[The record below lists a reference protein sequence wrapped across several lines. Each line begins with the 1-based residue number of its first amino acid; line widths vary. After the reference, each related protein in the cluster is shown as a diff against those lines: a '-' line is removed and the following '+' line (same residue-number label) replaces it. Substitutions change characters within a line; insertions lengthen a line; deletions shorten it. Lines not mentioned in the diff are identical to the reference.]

1 MSSCKVVSYVSAVLV
16 IFGAVLPSI
25 VSAGLIAPS
34 GLAVWL
40 DAQDVDGDGI
50 ASNNPANGTAV
61 GTWVD
66 KASLQGTQS
75 AVQTTGTSQ
84 PLYYSDVLNGQAA
97 IRFDGSDYLAAPD
110 VALGPFTYFTVFKA
124 TTQSSM
130 IYERSTNADVT
141 GNGEFL
147 YTDINMSFETMRDA
161 VKSGKNVSSSWGATS
176 PNQFLLVENS
186 FNGTN
191 ASNLLFVGGAQVGV
205 DVVAQDPGLGVI
217 TDTLYVGQRAGTAGE
232 GWGLNGDLAEMLVF
246 NRVLTD
252 AERNTVGSY
261 LTEKYGLTT
270 AYTIPEPGT
279 LVLSVMGL
287 IGLLAYAWRK
297 RR

>member
-25 VSAGLIAPS
+25 VSADLIAPS

-50 ASNNPANGTAV
+50 ASNNPTNGTAV

-66 KASLQGTQS
+66 KASLQGAQN
-75 AVQTTGTSQ
+75 AVQTTETKQ
-84 PLYYSDVLNGQAA
+84 PLYYSNVLNGQAA
-97 IRFDGSDYLAAPD
+97 IRFDGSDYLAAPS
-110 VALGPFTYFTVFKA
+110 VALGAFTYFAVFKA
-124 TTQSSM
+124 TTPCL
-130 IYERSTNADVT
+130 IYERGPNAANN
-141 GNGEFL
+141 NGEYL
-147 YTDINMSFETMRDA
+147 NTDVDESVSIYRNASR
-161 VKSGKNVSSSWGATS
+161 SGKNATS
-176 PNQFLLVENS
+176 GWGNTSTFLLTENS

-191 ASNLLFVGGAQVGV
+191 ASNVLFVNGDQV
-205 DVVAQDPGLGVI
+205 ALSNPTYAPLSENPGTDVI
-217 TDTLYVGQRAGTAGE
+217 TDTLYVGDRSNSTY
-232 GWGLNGDLAEMLVF
+232 GLNGDFAELLVF

-261 LTEKYGLTT
+261 LADKYGLTT

-279 LVLSVMGL
+279 LVLTSIGL